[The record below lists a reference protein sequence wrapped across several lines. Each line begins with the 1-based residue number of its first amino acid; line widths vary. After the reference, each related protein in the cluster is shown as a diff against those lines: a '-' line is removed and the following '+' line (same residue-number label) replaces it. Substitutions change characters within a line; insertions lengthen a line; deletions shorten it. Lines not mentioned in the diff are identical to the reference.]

1 MEEDDNILV
10 DLSNYY
16 CKKCNSFPID
26 SKIYKCMSLISG
38 THRCGYFYCSQCL
51 NIIEKCMNEQ
61 CNGQKF
67 NIREDKALSRL
78 FANGVKLDSCNFC
91 KAFFRNKNDL
101 KNHISKCN
109 KAFYQCKFCTFQTQN
124 MDEFWNH
131 MVTKHEQD
139 FVNSVNELNLIK

>member
-91 KAFFRNKNDL
+91 KAFFRK
-101 KNHISKCN
+101 II
-109 KAFYQCKFCTFQTQN
+109 FQN
-124 MDEFWNH
+124 
-131 MVTKHEQD
+131 VTKH
-139 FVNSVNELNLIK
+139 FINVSFALFKLKIWMSFGIIW